1 MSPNYASH
9 AVLRDTLPS
18 NTSERI
24 MPQGFS
30 QNLIAKL
37 HWLWNPQEA
46 ERRYEFKNEAIKR
59 QPRVLRQD
67 FEVLLLAKPGEAPV
81 SFTTSLEAETLF
93 AGAGWTMSAEFQ
105 LDTRRDNLLAKAGR
119 EGLMLDGAFYP
130 HSRIDRVIPQRPQVI
145 QEGDEEQG

>member
-1 MSPNYASH
+1 
-9 AVLRDTLPS
+9 
-18 NTSERI
+18 

-81 SFTTSLEAETLF
+81 SFTTSLEAETL
-93 AGAGWTMSAEFQ
+93 
-105 LDTRRDNLLAKAGR
+105 
-119 EGLMLDGAFYP
+119 
-130 HSRIDRVIPQRPQVI
+130 
-145 QEGDEEQG
+145 